1 VRVAV
6 VIMAGGSGER
16 FWPLSRKDRP
26 KQFLKILGETSM
38 IQDTFRRALLL
49 TPVENILVFTGR
61 AHYDVLRS
69 QVPDL
74 PRSNVFCEPVGRDT
88 APCIAMAACCL
99 ESVDPSTVM
108 VVLPSDHLIMG
119 DDEFVKTMSL
129 GIQAA
134 VATGGLVTTGVKPTR
149 PEPAFGYIL
158 VGGQQP
164 PGLPG
169 VTNVE
174 RFIEKPDMEAAQG
187 YLASGRYLWN
197 SGMFVWTVD
206 AIRNAIARH
215 LPELAEGIRPIEAA
229 VGREDFAEVVW
240 NSYGHLPKASIDYAV
255 MEKAS
260 NVWVVPA
267 RFQWD
272 DLGSWTALD
281 RVLPGDA
288 HGNRLIGQVLS
299 VDTKGSIVK
308 SSSPSRLVATFGLED
323 AIVVDTDDVVFV
335 ASKRRACDLKKVL
348 THLRKSGLGAFQ
360 ERPTGV
366 PNLVVGDLCKALSG
380 GCHVAEKPW
389 GKEVWWSVTPHYA
402 GKILQVKAGEALS
415 LQYHEHK
422 HETMLF
428 LAGSGQIEMDGQVS
442 EITPP
447 MVVTISPR
455 TAHRVQASKDLTILE
470 ISTPELDDVVR
481 LEDRYGR
488 SSHAGG
494 EIRT

>member
-1 VRVAV
+1 MRVAV

-38 IQDTFRRALLL
+38 IQDTFKRALLL
-49 TPVENILVFTGR
+49 TSVDNIFVFTGR
-61 AHYDVLRS
+61 AHYDILRS

-74 PRSNVFCEPVGRDT
+74 PRGNIFCEPVGRDT
-88 APCIAMAACCL
+88 APCIAMAALCL
-99 ESVDPSTVM
+99 ESIDPSTVM
-108 VVLPSDHLIMG
+108 VVLPSDHLIIG
-119 DDEFVKTMSL
+119 DDEFVETTNL
-129 GIQAA
+129 GIRAA
-134 VATGGLVTTGVKPTR
+134 VATGGLVTIGVKPTR
-149 PEPAFGYIL
+149 PEPGFGYIL
-158 VGGQQP
+158 AGDGQV

-169 VTNVE
+169 VASVE
-174 RFIEKPDMEAAQG
+174 RFIEKPDLEAAQG
-187 YLASGRYLWN
+187 YFASGRYLWN

-206 AIRNAIARH
+206 AIKNAITMH

-240 NSYGHLPKASIDYAV
+240 SSYGRLPKASIDYAV

-272 DLGSWTALD
+272 DLGSWSALD

-288 HGNRLIGQVLS
+288 HGNHLIGQVLS

-308 SSSPSRLVATFGLED
+308 SSSPYRLVATFGLED

-335 ASKRRACDLKKVL
+335 ASKKRACDLKKVL
-348 THLRKSGLGAFQ
+348 AQLRKSGLGAFQ
-360 ERPTGV
+360 ERPTEV
-366 PNLVVGDLCKALSG
+366 AKLVVGDLFRALG
-380 GCHVAEKPW
+380 GACHVAEKPW
-389 GKEVWWSVTPHYA
+389 GREVWWSVTPHYA
-402 GKILQVKAGEALS
+402 GKILQVKAGHALS
-415 LQYHEHK
+415 LQYHERK

-428 LAGSGQIEMDGQVS
+428 LDGSGQVELDGQVL
-442 EITPP
+442 EINPP
-447 MVVTISPR
+447 MVVTISPG
-455 TAHRVQASKDLTILE
+455 TVHRVQASKDLTILE

-488 SSHAGG
+488 SHADG
-494 EIRT
+494 EVKQ